1 MNNNYQ
7 DFFTSI
13 LLHLL
18 LPLMPLIFEHNY
30 TDFISERSLTMTA
43 SIYAFSIG
51 VSSRNKVT
59 LAVCIIIGL
68 LNAGNYGATI
78 LSDKNS
84 EVNHTTF
91 DFMSFGAFWLIVLIF
106 LIHAIERW
114 IRHISENEEFMLMKT
129 RKA

>member
-1 MNNNYQ
+1 MKNNYQ

-18 LPLMPLIFEHNY
+18 LPLMPLVFEHNY

-59 LAVCIIIGL
+59 LALCIIIGL
-68 LNAGNYGATI
+68 LNAGNYGSTV
-78 LSDKNS
+78 LMDKK
-84 EVNHTTF
+84 EIDITPKAF
-91 DFMSFGAFWLIVLIF
+91 EFMSLGAFWLIVLIF

-114 IRHISENEEFMLMKT
+114 IRHIQENEEFMLMKK
-129 RKA
+129 R

>member
-1 MNNNYQ
+1 MKDNYQ

-18 LPLMPLIFEHNY
+18 LPLMPLVFEFNY
-30 TDFISERSLTMTA
+30 TGFVSERSLTMTA

-59 LAVCIIIGL
+59 LAICIIIGL

-78 LSDKNS
+78 LDELNEEITHK
-84 EVNHTTF
+84 TF
-91 DFMSFGAFWLIVLIF
+91 DFTNLGAFWLIILIF
-106 LIHAIERW
+106 IIHGIERW
-114 IRHISENEEFMLMKT
+114 IRHIQENEEFTLMKKRT
-129 RKA
+129 